1 MSRRAFLIGLAVIG
15 LLIFSLYRA
24 KYGAQESAEQV
35 ATVESQIDDAIEER
49 KVLLG
54 ELSHLS
60 RQEWIEEFAREEL
73 GMVPARAEQF
83 ISPGELNVYVD
94 PTVEAHLTS
103 ARQPDDQPE
112 SEVRD
117 GG

>member
-1 MSRRAFLIGLAVIG
+1 MSRRAFLVGLAVIA

-24 KYGAQESAEQV
+24 KYGARESAEEIV
-35 ATVESQIDDAIEER
+35 KVEAQIADAIEER

-60 RQEWIEEFAREEL
+60 RQEWIEEFARNEL

-83 ISPGELNVYVD
+83 VRAGNLDRVLEP
-94 PTVEAHLTS
+94 VENDS
-103 ARQPDDQPE
+103 RE
-112 SEVRD
+112 EERD
-117 GG
+117 E